1 MPESPKDL
9 VQRHFEEVFNGR
21 RLDVCEQIVA
31 ADFVEHAEAPFGAS
45 APGSVHGPTA
55 VRGTVEWL
63 LAMFPDLHMT
73 LEAIIAEGD
82 TVAARVLAQ
91 GTQSGTVD
99 GSPPPSG
106 RHFAAHQSHWFRVQD
121 GRLAEHWATRDDLTA
136 MLQLGV
142 VDDPAEA
149 APQR

>member
-21 RLDVCEQIVA
+21 RLDVCDEIVA
-31 ADFVEHAEAPFGAS
+31 DDFVEHAEAPFGTS
-45 APGSVHGPTA
+45 SPGSVHGPTA
-55 VRGTVEWL
+55 LRGTIEWL
-63 LAMFPDLHMT
+63 LGIFPDLHMT
-73 LEAIIAEGD
+73 LEAIVAEGD

-99 GSPPPSG
+99 GGPPPSG
-106 RHFAAHQSHWFRVQD
+106 RRFAARQSHWFRVRE
-121 GRLAEHWATRDDLTA
+121 GRLAEHWATRDDLTT

-142 VDDPAEA
+142 VQEPGTPAG
-149 APQR
+149 R